1 MEEGRKEEREDG
13 DEKKGEGLVGKKG
26 SGKEEKRKNL
36 KKEKKKSQG
45 RGGAPVRERLNDG
58 RSAAPFFVLARRIAL
73 RGREGYVNQA
83 LAQAA
88 GPRASL
94 SCVCARV
101 CVYTH
106 PSGRVRAIRGGLVLL
121 GGSVKND
128 EPFGSSSPSSSFCCC
143 VVQFFLIRSETI
155 AKLVLRQC
163 VCLSLCVLPRQQQNG
178 TAAAA
183 KPYMVVLKG
192 KQVSPSGL
200 NRPRVHVKIDS
211 GTPAT
216 ARTGERKFFC
226 FLFAPEIRSRFRHIA
241 EQNDGR
247 RKKKKGLAECPF
259 ARSGRYQQLIQL
271 AN

>member
-94 SCVCARV
+94 LCVRV
-101 CVYTH
+101 CVCIHT
-106 PSGRVRAIRGGLVLL
+106 RRA
-121 GGSVKND
+121 
-128 EPFGSSSPSSSFCCC
+128 
-143 VVQFFLIRSETI
+143 
-155 AKLVLRQC
+155 A
-163 VCLSLCVLPRQQQNG
+163 
-178 TAAAA
+178 
-183 KPYMVVLKG
+183 
-192 KQVSPSGL
+192 
-200 NRPRVHVKIDS
+200 
-211 GTPAT
+211 
-216 ARTGERKFFC
+216 
-226 FLFAPEIRSRFRHIA
+226 FAP
-241 EQNDGR
+241 
-247 RKKKKGLAECPF
+247 F
-259 ARSGRYQQLIQL
+259 AV
-271 AN
+271 A